1 MRRPYSGNMRTA
13 EALSGSSPLVET
25 RREPVAVEDAF
36 AMHYSAV
43 FRQVQRLM
51 RDPDDSYDL
60 TLTAWEKAHRAWDRR
75 PSVALEIKPWLFRI
89 ARNACVDELRRRQL
103 VRWEPLEGT
112 QRGGRDQ
119 QGDRAVAPA
128 ALLASDSHDP
138 EREAL
143 RSERAELARRARRGL
158 PIRYRTCLL
167 LREAEGLSCEEIG
180 TRLQLSSGAV
190 RTTLCRARQRLRVEY
205 VALGGEPAAA

>member
-1 MRRPYSGNMRTA
+1 MPSAQAPSRD
-13 EALSGSSPLVET
+13 
-25 RREPVAVEDAF
+25 PVAVEDAF
-36 AMHYSAV
+36 TTHYPAV

-60 TLTAWEKAHRAWDRR
+60 TLTAWEKAHRAWERR
-75 PSVALEIKPWLFRI
+75 PAVAVEIKPWLFRI

-103 VRWEPLEGT
+103 VRWEPLDGSS
-112 QRGGRDQ
+112 RDT
-119 QGDRAVAPA
+119 GDAPIAPA
-128 ALLASDSHDP
+128 ALLSSDSHDP
-138 EREAL
+138 EREVL
-143 RSERAELARRARRGL
+143 RSERADLVRRALRRL
-158 PIRYRTCLL
+158 PSRYRTCLL

-190 RTTLCRARQRLRVEY
+190 RTTLCRARQRLKAEY

>member
-1 MRRPYSGNMRTA
+1 MQAA
-13 EALSGSSPLVET
+13 ET
-25 RREPVAVEDAF
+25 QRDDVAVEDAF
-36 AMHYSAV
+36 ATHYAAV

-75 PSVALEIKPWLFRI
+75 PRVAVEIKPWLFRI

-112 QRGGRDQ
+112 HQAGRSD
-119 QGDRAVAPA
+119 AVPGTRVAS
-128 ALLASDSHDP
+128 LLSADSHDP
-138 EREAL
+138 ERELL
-143 RSERAELARRARRGL
+143 RSERAALLRHALRRL
-158 PIRYRTCLL
+158 PSRYRTCLL

-180 TRLQLSSGAV
+180 SRLRLSSGAV
-190 RTTLCRARQRLRVEY
+190 RTTLCRARQRLRAEY

>member
-1 MRRPYSGNMRTA
+1 MPSV
-13 EALSGSSPLVET
+13 EAAQMAET

-36 AMHYSAV
+36 ALHYSAV

-60 TLTAWEKAHRAWDRR
+60 TLTAWEKAQRAWDRR
-75 PSVALEIKPWLFRI
+75 PSVAVEIKPWLFRI

-112 QRGGRDQ
+112 GRGPSGEW
-119 QGDRAVAPA
+119 PA
-128 ALLASDSHDP
+128 GPASLLTSDSHDP
-138 EREAL
+138 ERETL
-143 RSERAELARRARRGL
+143 RNERAELVRRALRRL
-158 PIRYRTCLL
+158 PNRYRTCLL
-167 LREAEGLSCEEIG
+167 MREAEGLSCEEIG
-180 TRLQLSSGAV
+180 SRLALSSGAV

-205 VALGGEPAAA
+205 IALGGEPAAA

>member
-1 MRRPYSGNMRTA
+1 MSTA
-13 EALSGSSPLVET
+13 EATQAAATMLRDPL
-25 RREPVAVEDAF
+25 AVEDAF
-36 AMHYSAV
+36 NTHYSAV

-60 TLTAWEKAHRAWDRR
+60 TLTAWEKAQRAWDRR
-75 PSVALEIKPWLFRI
+75 PAVALEIKPWLFRI

-112 QRGGRDQ
+112 RRGRNDY
-119 QGDRAVAPA
+119 GDAPVAPA
-128 ALLASDSHDP
+128 ALLSSDNADP

-143 RSERAELARRARRGL
+143 RGERAELVRSALRRL
-158 PIRYRTCLL
+158 PTRYRACLL
-167 LREAEGLSCEEIG
+167 MREAEGLSCEEIG

>member
-1 MRRPYSGNMRTA
+1 MPSA
-13 EALSGSSPLVET
+13 EATLLAET

-36 AMHYSAV
+36 AMHYTAV

-60 TLTAWEKAHRAWDRR
+60 TLTAWEKAQRAWDRR

-112 QRGGRDQ
+112 RGGHTQ
-119 QGDRAVAPA
+119 TGEWPVSPA
-128 ALLASDSHDP
+128 SLLTSDSHDP
-138 EREAL
+138 EREMLRNERGELIRRAL
-143 RSERAELARRARRGL
+143 RRL
-158 PIRYRTCLL
+158 PSRYRACLL
-167 LREAEGLSCEEIG
+167 MREAEGLSCEEIG
-180 TRLQLSSGAV
+180 NRLALTSGAV
-190 RTTLCRARQRLRVEY
+190 RTTLCRARQRLRIEY
-205 VALGGEPAAA
+205 LALGGEPAAA

>member
-1 MRRPYSGNMRTA
+1 MGTA
-13 EALSGSSPLVET
+13 EAEA
-25 RREPVAVEDAF
+25 RREPLAVEDAF
-36 AMHYSAV
+36 ATHYSAV

-60 TLTAWEKAHRAWDRR
+60 TLTAWEKAQRAWDRR
-75 PSVALEIKPWLFRI
+75 PSVALEIKRWLFRI

-112 QRGGRDQ
+112 HRGGRDQ
-119 QGDRAVAPA
+119 HGDGPVAPA

-138 EREAL
+138 EREVL
-143 RSERAELARRARRGL
+143 RGERAARPPRPLRPL
-158 PIRYRTCLL
+158 PNRYRTCLL
-167 LREAEGLSCEEIG
+167 MREAEGLSCEEIG
-180 TRLQLSSGAV
+180 MRLHLSSGAV
-190 RTTLCRARQRLRVEY
+190 RTTLCRARQRLRTEY

>member
-1 MRRPYSGNMRTA
+1 MRTA
-13 EALSGSSPLVET
+13 EVMSSPLAET
-25 RREPVAVEDAF
+25 PREPVAVEDAF

-60 TLTAWEKAHRAWDRR
+60 TLTAWEKAQRAWDRR
-75 PSVALEIKPWLFRI
+75 PSIALEIKPWLFRI

-103 VRWEPLEGT
+103 VRWEPLEST
-112 QRGGRDQ
+112 RHGGRGQ
-119 QGDRAVAPA
+119 PGDGPVPPA
-128 ALLASDSHDP
+128 SLLTSETYDP
-138 EREAL
+138 EREML
-143 RSERAELARRARRGL
+143 RNERAELVRRALRRL
-158 PIRYRTCLL
+158 PTRYRTCLL
-167 LREAEGLSCEEIG
+167 MREAEGLSCEEIG
-180 TRLQLSSGAV
+180 NRLALSSGAV